1 MSQWLNLACHEL
13 GQVITM
19 PAAAGETVKPGPFRI
34 GQIRGILPGILL
46 ARCPRGTA
54 FGGICRKTRAFWH
67 RPLVPLA
74 VRA

>member
-19 PAAAGETVKPGPFRI
+19 PVAAGETVKPGQFGI
-34 GQIRGILPGILL
+34 GQIRGILVGILL

-54 FGGICRKTRAFWH
+54 LAESAGKPGLFGTAH
-67 RPLVPLA
+67 
-74 VRA
+74 

>member
-19 PAAAGETVKPGPFRI
+19 LAAAGETVKPGQFGI
-34 GQIRGILPGILL
+34 GQIRGILVGILL

-54 FGGICRKTRAFWH
+54 
-67 RPLVPLA
+67 LA
-74 VRA
+74 